1 MASRKAKVEFSDEEK
16 EELLKAFEGGMNSV
30 SKDRLPKIQELA
42 RALYKRKRMRSRFVS
57 GPVNTVIPRFKKHRF
72 KARRFFF
79 WRLKI
84 ILKSC
89 MVSRI

>member
-1 MASRKAKVEFSDEEK
+1 MQCSDGQQKSEFSDEEK

-42 RALYKRKRMRSRFVS
+42 RALQKEEKRMRSRFVS

-72 KARRFFF
+72 KA
-79 WRLKI
+79 
-84 ILKSC
+84 S
-89 MVSRI
+89 